1 MEILKATYEDL
12 HKILSLQKIAYLS
25 EAKLLN
31 NYSIQPLMQTLEE
44 LENEFD
50 KSIILKLLDENNEI
64 IGSIRA
70 YEENSRVYVG
80 KLFVHP
86 DCQNKGLGTKLLKTI
101 ETYFENKS
109 FELFTSSK
117 SEKNLYI
124 YKKNGYKEVTRQKT
138 SIEGLEVVFM
148 EKI

>member
-1 MEILKATYEDL
+1 L
-12 HKILSLQKIAYLS
+12 AYLS
-25 EAKLLN
+25 EAKLVN
-31 NYSIQPLMQTLEE
+31 NYSIQPLTQTIEE
-44 LENEFD
+44 LETEFD

-70 YEENSRVYVG
+70 YEENDRVYIG
-80 KLFVHP
+80 KLMVHP

-117 SEKNLYI
+117 SERNLYI
-124 YKKNGYKEVTRQKT
+124 YKKNGYKEFTRQKI
-138 SIEGLEVVFM
+138 SEGLEIVFM
-148 EKI
+148 EKT